1 MRARIVFLVRVP
13 AERRE
18 DFLAAYERIRYQVS
32 GGVPGHLRDQVCQ
45 SVTDPEQWLI
55 TSEWRRVAD
64 FLAWEATE
72 EHRELV
78 RPMRE
83 CVTEA
88 RSLRFLIRAETEA
101 GAPIGEEGFSGEEA
115 FPRDEVSSR
124 GEASLRGKA
133 FPRGEA
139 SSGEEASLREKAP
152 SRDEA
157 FFGKKASSGA
167 EAGIS
172 SGAEVEPAVAAVARG
187 PA

>member
-1 MRARIVFLVRVP
+1 MRARIVFLIRVP

-32 GGVPGHLRDQVCQ
+32 GGVPGHLKDQVCQ

-101 GAPIGEEGFSGEEA
+101 GAPAGDEAFSGERA
-115 FPRDEVSSR
+115 PA
-124 GEASLRGKA
+124 EASA
-133 FPRGEA
+133 EA
-139 SSGEEASLREKAP
+139 APGEKAP
-152 SRDEA
+152 ARAEA
-157 FFGKKASSGA
+157 SARADAAAGD

-172 SGAEVEPAVAAVARG
+172 LDVEVEPAVAAVARG